1 MAKSDKTEKPTP
13 KKRRDAREKGQV
25 ARSRDLSQSFVFLN
39 AVLFMG
45 LGGAFLFAQMQQ
57 VVLRNWKAYFNADV
71 NLLTTEIIFQ
81 DAVFTVMKLAAPLV
95 LLTLLIGFASQ
106 GLQSGFLISSH
117 NLKPKLDGLNPKQG
131 LQKIFSKRGLM
142 QLVKSVMLIVVI
154 AWLGYDSVSAHL
166 PEFQKLSLL
175 RVEGSVALM
184 GKFLFALG
192 LKVALFLAVLGVI
205 DFVFQKY
212 KFEEDLKQTKQ
223 EVKEDLKNT
232 EGNPLVKGRI
242 RRLQREMARKRMMA
256 SVPEADV
263 VITNPS
269 HYAVALKY
277 DMEAMAAPLVLAKG
291 QGHLAQKIKDLAS
304 EHDIP
309 QVENVP
315 LAQALYKSAE
325 VGAEIPGD
333 LFKAVAQVLAYVYRL
348 KEENWH

>member
-1 MAKSDKTEKPTP
+1 MARSDKTEKPTP

-25 ARSRDLSQSFVFLN
+25 ARSRDLSQSFVFLTT
-39 AVLFMG
+39 VLFMG
-45 LGGAFLFAQMQQ
+45 LGGAYVFGQLQG
-57 VVLRNWKAYFNADV
+57 VLRRTWGAYLNANV
-71 NLLTTEIIFQ
+71 NLLTTEVIFQ
-81 DAVFTVMKLAAPLV
+81 NAIFTVMKLAAPLV
-95 LLTLLIGFASQ
+95 LLTLLIGFATQ

-117 NLKPKLDGLNPKQG
+117 NLKPKLDGLNPKKG
-131 LQKIFSKRGLM
+131 LEKVFSKQGLM
-142 QLVKSVMLIVVI
+142 QLAKSVLLIVVI
-154 AWLGYDSVSAHL
+154 AWLGYDSVRDHL

-175 RVEGSVALM
+175 RVEGSLVLL
-184 GKFLFALG
+184 GRFLFALG
-192 LKVALFLAVLGVI
+192 IKIALFLAVLGVA
-205 DFVFQKY
+205 DYVFQKY

-242 RRLQREMARKRMMA
+242 RKLQRDMARKRMMA
-256 SVPEADV
+256 AVPEADV

-269 HYAVALKY
+269 HYAVALQY
-277 DMEAMAAPLVLAKG
+277 DMESMAAPLVLAKG
-291 QGHLAQKIKDLAS
+291 QGHLARRIKELAT
-304 EHDIP
+304 EHDVP

-325 VGAEIPGD
+325 VGAEIPAD